1 MRDIVKIRQHAHY
14 LIALDERILEY
25 LGAEPWGTAE
35 EMASRQGFDASRDT
49 IQERCRVLADIDF
62 LAPAV
67 NDPDPAMWE
76 LTTWGRLYLAGEVD
90 AGLRE
95 PTKRALRG

>member
-1 MRDIVKIRQHAHY
+1 MPVRRQARY

-25 LGAEPWGTAE
+25 LSGEPWATAE
-35 EMASRQGFDASRDT
+35 EMAGHRGFTAPERT
-49 IQERCRVLADIDF
+49 IQERCRVLAEIDF
-62 LAPAV
+62 VAPV
-67 NDPDPAMWE
+67 VDGPDPGMWE

-90 AGLRE
+90 ARLRE